1 MQYKR
6 NEIKSMDK
14 SKEVFGLMKIP
25 DRELLKY
32 SRIEVGK
39 LKSYVQELEYKLSLR
54 NKEISE
60 LRKEL
65 HQQRYPQKKNKKKE
79 EKKDGG

>member
-1 MQYKR
+1 
-6 NEIKSMDK
+6 MDK

-39 LKSYVQELEYKLSLR
+39 LKSYVQELEYKLSLK

-65 HQQRYPQKKNKKKE
+65 HQQRYPQKNKKKE

>member
-1 MQYKR
+1 MPNKR
-6 NEIKSMDK
+6 NEIKNMDK

-25 DRELLKY
+25 DKELLRY

-54 NKEISE
+54 NKEISKLKKE
-60 LRKEL
+60 LR
-65 HQQRYPQKKNKKKE
+65 QQRYPQKNKKKE